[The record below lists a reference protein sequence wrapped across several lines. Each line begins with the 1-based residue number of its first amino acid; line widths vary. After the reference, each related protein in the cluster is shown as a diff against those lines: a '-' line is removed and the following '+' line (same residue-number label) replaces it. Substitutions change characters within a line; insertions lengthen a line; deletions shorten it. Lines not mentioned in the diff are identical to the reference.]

1 MTSLEFLLEQ
11 KGLSQKDLA
20 EECGISKSTISRYI
34 ALNTIP
40 SATVAL
46 KIADVLCVQVEDLFD
61 FEGWREHC

>member
-1 MTSLEFLLEQ
+1 MTNLEFLLEQ
-11 KGLSQKDLA
+11 NGLSQKDLA
-20 EECGISKSTISRYI
+20 EECGVPQSCINGYI